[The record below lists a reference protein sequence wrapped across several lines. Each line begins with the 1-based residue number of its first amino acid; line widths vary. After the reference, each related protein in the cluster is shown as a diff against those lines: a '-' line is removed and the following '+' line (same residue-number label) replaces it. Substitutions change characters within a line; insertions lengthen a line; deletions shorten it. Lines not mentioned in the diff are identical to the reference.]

1 MMEHNT
7 CASTAVK
14 VEIPYNEGGSWPSGP
29 TKMEGAKALAGVR
42 PVDAATTPLSRAS
55 RAKNLSIEDQY
66 VKAVLGYKIL
76 TAVTRKF

>member
-1 MMEHNT
+1 MREHNT
-7 CASTAVK
+7 CVSTAVN

-55 RAKNLSIEDQY
+55 RAKNLSIEEKEFLER
-66 VKAVLGYKIL
+66 VGLAW
-76 TAVTRKF
+76 